1 MSLPPPV
8 LALVRR
14 NLDLADDARLTL
26 EKIEKGG
33 SDREFY
39 RASSIGAA
47 PFILVKYGSARAE
60 NARYAAIAEFLHQRG
75 VAVPRILFHDPSEGL
90 MAMEDLGGR
99 DLWTYRTEPWEVR
112 RPLFQSA
119 LREVHRLHSIGLAEL
134 AAAELQLEPPFDDAL
149 YRWEQDYFF
158 ENCLGGTFAAQV
170 SAERIAALAAQPVWE
185 SIRRELAAR
194 PRVLVHRDFQS
205 QNVMIH
211 DGRAGLIDFQG
222 LRPGLAH
229 YDLASLLFDPRDS
242 RAQLARSER
251 SELLDFYRGLGLR
264 PDLGRDEADFMRI
277 LRLSAVQ
284 RMMQALGTYG
294 FLPLKRGRT
303 EFQKFVPGILANL
316 RDTVALVP
324 ELAAFGGILAPL
336 RAESPEALEQ

>member
-1 MSLPPPV
+1 
-8 LALVRR
+8 
-14 NLDLADDARLTL
+14 
-26 EKIEKGG
+26 
-33 SDREFY
+33 
-39 RASSIGAA
+39 
-47 PFILVKYGSARAE
+47 
-60 NARYAAIAEFLHQRG
+60 
-75 VAVPRILFHDPSEGL
+75 
-90 MAMEDLGGR
+90 
-99 DLWTYRTEPWEVR
+99 
-112 RPLFQSA
+112 
-119 LREVHRLHSIGLAEL
+119 
-134 AAAELQLEPPFDDAL
+134 
-149 YRWEQDYFF
+149 
-158 ENCLGGTFAAQV
+158 
-170 SAERIAALAAQPVWE
+170 
-185 SIRRELAAR
+185 
-194 PRVLVHRDFQS
+194 VLVHRDFQS
-205 QNVMIH
+205 QNVMIR
-211 DGRAGLIDFQG
+211 DGCAGLIDFQG